1 MTNSFDAGQVILCK
15 IHLHKMIYKNISFL
29 TCNIQKSGV
38 DMKKVTIQD
47 VARALGLSRN
57 TVARA
62 LNNSDTVAYETR
74 YMVIEKACE
83 MGYLK
88 VSPAVLNEFRAKGIS
103 ETKTIIVLARRE
115 ISIFWNG
122 IIMGISDEIN
132 QNGCRLRFDF
142 ISEEDENRLVLPADF
157 KEGVDGVIL
166 ISVFSEQY
174 LGEILK
180 KGLPMVC
187 LDCSEGQREE
197 KRQFDVVISEGV
209 ESIRKITNHL
219 IHQGIKRIGF
229 IGDITYCRSIKD
241 RYRGYLAALAENN
254 LSQEDGIVAVEH
266 TYWRYYN
273 DADVEGYLKRC
284 KEIPE
289 AIVCANDAIAFLVIK
304 ALRERGLSVPQDVA
318 VTGYDNQEE
327 LSSMEAFVTTVGVGT
342 TRLGRRLACQ
352 LLFRLQHPELPRE
365 TVVVDAEILYR
376 ESSRH
381 SM

>member
-1 MTNSFDAGQVILCK
+1 MTNNFDAGQVILCK

-88 VSPAVLNEFRAKGIS
+88 VSPAVLNEFRSKGTT

-142 ISEEDENRLVLPADF
+142 ISEEDENRHVHTAHF
-157 KEGVDGVIL
+157 KVGVDCGFIK
-166 ISVFSEQY
+166 SVF
-174 LGEILK
+174 
-180 KGLPMVC
+180 
-187 LDCSEGQREE
+187 
-197 KRQFDVVISEGV
+197 
-209 ESIRKITNHL
+209 
-219 IHQGIKRIGF
+219 
-229 IGDITYCRSIKD
+229 
-241 RYRGYLAALAENN
+241 
-254 LSQEDGIVAVEH
+254 
-266 TYWRYYN
+266 
-273 DADVEGYLKRC
+273 
-284 KEIPE
+284 
-289 AIVCANDAIAFLVIK
+289 
-304 ALRERGLSVPQDVA
+304 
-318 VTGYDNQEE
+318 YDQ
-327 LSSMEAFVTTVGVGT
+327 
-342 TRLGRRLACQ
+342 
-352 LLFRLQHPELPRE
+352 
-365 TVVVDAEILYR
+365 
-376 ESSRH
+376 
-381 SM
+381 